1 MAVKSGDGASSAMR
15 IRDIALVVTVA
26 FLWAIC
32 FPLIDVG
39 LAGAPPLVFATM
51 RAALSGGLLLL
62 GAAWLKRPWPR
73 GFASHGLIAATGLSF
88 TALGF
93 GGMFLGGGKISP
105 GLATVLANTQPLIAA
120 VLAVV
125 FLSERLTPRLGAGL
139 LLGFVGVVVM
149 SLPSLSG
156 PDHAAGMQAF
166 LWITLGAVGTAVGNV
181 LFKALAGRGDIL
193 VIAGLQLL
201 VGAVALALS
210 AQSMGQEWQ
219 IAWTVRFIVS
229 LLGLAVFG
237 TAVMT
242 VIWYYLLHRLPLNRL
257 NPFTFLTPVFG
268 LLLGGLFFGER
279 LGVIEGAGIIVTV
292 LAIQLVVIRGNTD
305 AK

>member
-1 MAVKSGDGASSAMR
+1 MVVKGTDDASSAMR

-32 FPLIDVG
+32 FPLIEIG
-39 LAGAPPLVFATM
+39 LEGAPPLVFAAM
-51 RAALSGGLLLL
+51 RAALSGALLI
-62 GAAWLKRPWPR
+62 AAAVWLRRPWPR
-73 GFASHGLIAATGLSF
+73 GLARHGLIAAAGLSF

-93 GGMFLGGGKISP
+93 GGMFLGGGKIPP

-125 FLSERLTPRLGAGL
+125 FLSERLTPRLGTGL
-139 LLGFVGVVVM
+139 LLGFLGVAVM

-156 PDHAAGMQAF
+156 PDHAAGMQALF
-166 LWITLGAVGTAVGNV
+166 WITLGAVGTAVGNV
-181 LFKALAGRGDIL
+181 LFKALAGQGDIL
-193 VIAGLQLL
+193 VITGLQLL
-201 VGAVALALS
+201 VGAVALALG
-210 AQSMGQEWQ
+210 AQFMDQDWRVV
-219 IAWTVRFIVS
+219 WTARFIVS

-237 TAVMT
+237 TAVVT

-279 LGVIEGAGIIVTV
+279 LGLIEVAGIAVTV
-292 LAIQLVVIRGNTD
+292 FAIQLVATRTD
-305 AK
+305 TG